1 MKVLVVDDEPIAR
14 RRMTRM
20 LRAIPLIEVVGEA
33 RDGLEAVS
41 KANELAPD
49 LLVLDIEMPALDGVT
64 LAQRVKPLPL
74 VLFVTAH
81 AEHAVEAFDV
91 NAVDYLLKP
100 VQQERLALAIDRARE
115 RLARKADGPLAATEG
130 AGAQSAAS
138 EGAPRVV
145 SRSNGVTRF
154 FDAQQITRFW
164 AKDKC
169 TLFVVSGEEHFCDE
183 SLDTL
188 EERLARVGFVRV
200 HRAELVNAKRVRALH
215 QRSGTTHIELDDG
228 TQVPV
233 ARRALSAVKTALG
246 L

>member
-14 RRMTRM
+14 RRMIRM
-20 LRAIPLIEVVGEA
+20 LRAIASIEVVGEA
-33 RDGLEAVS
+33 RDGLDAVS

-49 LLVLDIEMPALDGVT
+49 LMVLDIEMPALDGVT

-100 VQQERLALAIDRARE
+100 VQQERLVVAIERAKE
-115 RLARKADGPLAATEG
+115 RLARKAEAAVIRPEDASAPEG
-130 AGAQSAAS
+130 AT
-138 EGAPRVV
+138 RIV

-154 FDAQQITRFW
+154 FEAPQITRFW

-169 TLFVVSGEEHFCDE
+169 TLFMAEGEEHFCDE

-188 EERLARVGFVRV
+188 EERLSRVGFVRV

-228 TQVPV
+228 AQVPV
-233 ARRALSAVKTALG
+233 ARRALSAVKAALRV
-246 L
+246 